1 MKSVR
6 NILCAA
12 LFVLSLRGGVDQQ
25 KLKPEDARKLAMAA
39 MTAKDVESPDVTI
52 DLDGEQSQCAVYHA
66 YRLSKGDEPQSY
78 QTFTV
83 GWWYVDL
90 RTAEVW
96 DANSKRVTNQQ
107 IRAIQRAIRRRFGVT
122 AAEIAAALSA
132 PCPER

>member
-1 MKSVR
+1 
-6 NILCAA
+6 
-12 LFVLSLRGGVDQQ
+12 
-25 KLKPEDARKLAMAA
+25 
-39 MTAKDVESPDVTI
+39 
-52 DLDGEQSQCAVYHA
+52 
-66 YRLSKGDEPQSY
+66 
-78 QTFTV
+78 
-83 GWWYVDL
+83 VDL